1 MKKKLQKMNQK
12 EFMVEKVIKGKG
24 NNLCVKMERLRQFF

>member
-12 EFMVEKVIKGKG
+12 EFMVEKVIKRKG
-24 NNLCVKMERLRQFF
+24 NKLCVEMEKLR